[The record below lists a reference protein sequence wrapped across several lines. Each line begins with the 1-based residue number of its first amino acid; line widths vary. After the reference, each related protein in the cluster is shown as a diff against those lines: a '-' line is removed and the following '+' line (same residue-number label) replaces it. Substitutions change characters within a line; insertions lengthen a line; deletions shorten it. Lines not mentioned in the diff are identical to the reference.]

1 MDAFFASV
9 EQAAN
14 PRLGGRP
21 LIVGA
26 RDNKL
31 KTVVCAA
38 SYEAKKFGISS
49 GMSSKEAF
57 LICPNLE
64 FVAADQAK
72 YIYIS
77 ECIYQ
82 MFFDYDPNPIYT
94 SIDEF
99 QLDLRSLV
107 ELKNMEKLAQ
117 EIRAKISSKFGITAS
132 VGIAK
137 NCLLA
142 KLASKINKPNGL
154 CILTELNLKS
164 SLFNLPV
171 EKLMGVGSGTRIYL
185 NKIGVFSCWDFYNL
199 SEDFL
204 TAHLGKVGFNFYLGL
219 HANDSFSLN
228 QSPEKPKSIGHSYT
242 LNKPTNNQEFIF
254 SWVRLLSE
262 MVSRRLREQ
271 DLAACTIHFS
281 CDDALKK
288 AYISRQ
294 KTFNSGT
301 NDGQD
306 IAAKI
311 VQIWAKLGPKKPLL
325 RCLGVSCSG
334 FTSIYRDLFK
344 DVDKRQNLLKTTDN
358 INQKFGE
365 WTLMPASII
374 GVSGNVKNAIK

>member
-26 RDNKL
+26 RENRL

-38 SYEAKKFGISS
+38 SYEAKKLGIAS

-64 FVAADQAK
+64 FVVADQSK

-77 ECIYQ
+77 ERIYC
-82 MFFDYDPNPIYT
+82 MLFDYDPNPIYA

-99 QLDLRSLV
+99 QIDLRTITGV
-107 ELKNMEKLAQ
+107 NKLRDISE
-117 EIRAKISSKFGITAS
+117 EIRSRINAEFGITAS

-142 KLASKINKPNGL
+142 KLASKINKPNGI
-154 CILTELNLKS
+154 CILDEISLKKY
-164 SLFNLPV
+164 LFNLPV
-171 EKLMGVGSGTRIYL
+171 EKLMGVGPGTRIYL

-199 SEDFL
+199 SEEFL

-219 HANDSFSLN
+219 HSADNFSLR
-228 QSPEKPKSIGHSYT
+228 PIIEKPKSIGHSYT
-242 LNKPTNNQEFIF
+242 LNQPTNNQEFIF
-254 SWVRLLSE
+254 SWVRLLAE

-271 DLAACTIHFS
+271 NLAARTIHFS

-294 KTFNSGT
+294 KTFSSGT

-306 IAAKI
+306 ITAKT
-311 VQIWAKLGPKKPLL
+311 VQIWADFGLKKPLL
-325 RCLGVSCSG
+325 RCLGISCLG

-344 DVDKRQNLLKTTDN
+344 DVDKRQNLLKTTDK
-358 INQKFGE
+358 INRKFGE

-374 GVSGNVKNAIK
+374 NVSGNVKNATK